1 MVSQSIM
8 ATPKYKIEE
17 MTADEIYDLFAN
29 VMVRDPLAI
38 TGKYYK
44 PQPTTLDRRTNPVDK
59 PSSL

>member
-1 MVSQSIM
+1 M

-44 PQPTTLDRRTNPVDK
+44 PQPITLDRRKNPVDFTPK
-59 PSSL
+59 K